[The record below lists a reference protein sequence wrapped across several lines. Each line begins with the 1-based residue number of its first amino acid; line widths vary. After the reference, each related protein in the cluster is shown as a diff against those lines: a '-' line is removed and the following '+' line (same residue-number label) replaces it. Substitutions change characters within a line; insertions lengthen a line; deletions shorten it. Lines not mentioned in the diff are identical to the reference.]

1 MAYQPTSI
9 VFVSIILLN
18 STKGRVFSNLHT
30 TMIPASGT
38 SFLLTTDVQKI
49 SDCYSLLP
57 CVILQRWEFRRQ
69 RDTPGLKKES
79 HLKMKSNQAKVSQI
93 EVSKC

>member
-1 MAYQPTSI
+1 MAYQPISI
-9 VFVSIILLN
+9 FFVSIIFLN
-18 STKGRVFSNLHT
+18 STKGRVISNLHT
-30 TMIPASGT
+30 TIIPASG

-49 SDCYSLLP
+49 SDCYSLLA

-69 RDTPGLKKES
+69 RDTPGLEKES
-79 HLKMKSNQAKVSQI
+79 YLKMKSNQAKISQI